1 MLKGDFSINVE
12 SNTTAAICW
21 RFFIA
26 VKKFFLIFCNEKD
39 FNRIYR
45 AKGGKALGELDEI
58 YYKYADDVFKYLM
71 CLCHNADLAEELTQ
85 EAFFQAVRSIDRYN
99 GECKMSVW
107 LCQIAKHSYYKYLEK
122 NKRQRNEIF
131 PDEPLH
137 TSPEAEFIHSEDK
150 IALYRIIH
158 LLEEPYKEVLLLRI
172 LGGLS
177 FKEIGEIQLKN
188 ENWARVTFYRAKMKL
203 KERGKMGNE
212 Q

>member
-1 MLKGDFSINVE
+1 
-12 SNTTAAICW
+12 
-21 RFFIA
+21 
-26 VKKFFLIFCNEKD
+26 
-39 FNRIYR
+39 
-45 AKGGKALGELDEI
+45 LGELDEI
-58 YYKYADDVFKYLM
+58 YSNYAEEIFKYLM
-71 CLCHNADLAEELTQ
+71 CLCHNADLSEELTQ
-85 EAFFQAVRSIDRYN
+85 ETFYQAVKSIDRYN

-107 LCQIAKHSYYKYLEK
+107 LCQIAKHSYYKYLE
-122 NKRQRNEIF
+122 RNRKQLREM
-131 PDEPLH
+131 PQDYTLL

-203 KERGKMGNE
+203 RERGKENNG

>member
-1 MLKGDFSINVE
+1 M
-12 SNTTAAICW
+12 
-21 RFFIA
+21 
-26 VKKFFLIFCNEKD
+26 
-39 FNRIYR
+39 
-45 AKGGKALGELDEI
+45 KGGKALGDLNEI
-58 YYKYADDVFKYLM
+58 YIKYAEDVYKYLM
-71 CLCHNADLAEELTQ
+71 CLCHDTDLSEELTQ
-85 EAFFQAVRSIDRYN
+85 ETFYQAVKSIDRYN

-122 NKRQRNEIF
+122 NKKKQRDVLQEHT
-131 PDEPLH
+131 LH

-188 ENWARVTFYRAKMKL
+188 ENWARVTFYRAKIKL
-203 KERGKMGNE
+203 RERG
-212 Q
+212 

>member
-1 MLKGDFSINVE
+1 
-12 SNTTAAICW
+12 
-21 RFFIA
+21 
-26 VKKFFLIFCNEKD
+26 
-39 FNRIYR
+39 
-45 AKGGKALGELDEI
+45 LGELDEI
-58 YYKYADDVFKYLM
+58 YSNYAEEVFKYLM
-71 CLCHNADLAEELTQ
+71 CLCHNTDLSEELTQ
-85 EAFFQAVRSIDRYN
+85 ETFYQAVKSIDRYN

-107 LCQIAKHSYYKYLEK
+107 LCQIAKHSYYKHLER
-122 NKRQRNEIF
+122 NKKQQRHMF
-131 PDEPLH
+131 QDDTLH

-203 KERGKMGNE
+203 RERGKDNNG